1 MISHVLYADS
11 GRYADALISFMG
23 IYVSHSV
30 VDETFVSNGI
40 YLETQHRIT
49 NTNTKCNMMQRK
61 QIQKWFADLAD
72 N

>member
-40 YLETQHRIT
+40 YLETQH
-49 NTNTKCNMMQRK
+49 
-61 QIQKWFADLAD
+61 
-72 N
+72 